1 MTWKEGDAT
10 ALRSVAGLTTGDT
23 LITQFADGRVAS
35 RLERIM
41 TDDIQR

>member
-1 MTWKEGDAT
+1 VTWKEGDPA
-10 ALRSVAGLTTGDT
+10 ALRSVAGLAAGDT
-23 LITQFADGRVAS
+23 LITQLADGRVTS